1 MAVSSVPIST
11 PKPMSRPTS
20 AIMSPKPCTKV
31 PIVSSNP
38 SPAATPRYSVPI
50 TREITGSTLATTIS
64 NTITIIAIA
73 VCSTI
78 KVSLIVLSFRAHHAC
93 RGRRVGV
100 QQVVAPS
107 PVPTELLYRIGHGP
121 LISPIPGCILCSLN
135 EGVKVT
141 CCRSGLRKSSSPWL
155 QRAAGNRTTPS
166 VSDLWSTASTSEA
179 GTRIDPYACRC
190 RWALVID
197 TQHQD
202 RNVVTGVLLL
212 EVQNCTLYSAGHSRS
227 V

>member
-1 MAVSSVPIST
+1 
-11 PKPMSRPTS
+11 
-20 AIMSPKPCTKV
+20 
-31 PIVSSNP
+31 
-38 SPAATPRYSVPI
+38 
-50 TREITGSTLATTIS
+50 LATTIS
-64 NTITIIAIA
+64 NTIAIIAIA

-93 RGRRVGV
+93 HGRRVGV

-107 PVPTELLYRIGHGP
+107 PVPTEQPYRKGHGP
-121 LISPIPGCILCSLN
+121 RISPIPGCIFCSLN

-166 VSDLWSTASTSEA
+166 VSDLWSTASTSET

-190 RWALVID
+190 EKPVELPERTSGPDQREWQPSPRELP
-197 TQHQD
+197 
-202 RNVVTGVLLL
+202 
-212 EVQNCTLYSAGHSRS
+212 SRS
-227 V
+227 TYASNDCAHGRSKGQLRTAIIY